1 MIYFHKE
8 FYCAHIYPEYGRVL
22 PGPSSLG
29 HQRGLWRVGV
39 MESERVRAEGNLEI
53 NSYNLAILQM
63 TKLRYQQTKSNDT
76 AS

>member
-1 MIYFHKE
+1 MLIFIQSMAGFCPAPLPSGTKE
-8 FYCAHIYPEYGRVL
+8 DCGELESWSP
-22 PGPSSLG
+22 
-29 HQRGLWRVGV
+29 RGLGP
-39 MESERVRAEGNLEI
+39 EGNLEI